1 MTNYIT
7 IGYGIQLHYHVQT
20 VIQACALWEFVD
32 SDLAEQDSSLVKSL
46 HMFCQIH
53 NYRGV

>member
-20 VIQACALWEFVD
+20 VIQDCAQWEFVD
-32 SDLAEQDSSLVKSL
+32 SDLAVQDSSLV
-46 HMFCQIH
+46 
-53 NYRGV
+53 NP